1 MALLPEPKPALDNTL
16 DAILPPDA
24 ALQHVEETVDDPVAF
39 FVNNPQ
45 SLSLA
50 YGASSLK
57 AVLDNKAALL
67 CAIMA
72 SFGGLTFGYDQGV
85 ISVTL
90 VMDHFLKLHKGLLT
104 AILELGAMLDRSS
117 RRPIFAQRALMIG
130 SVWFVV
136 GSILQTATYSYS
148 QLIVGRLLGGVG
160 IGLLSSTA
168 PLYISEISPPHV
180 RGALLV
186 WEQIMIVI
194 GVVIAYWLTFGTRYI
209 NSAVS
214 WRLPFGLQLIPGVI
228 LFKRYDESLAS
239 LARLRNLPEH
249 DPRVQAEH
257 LNILAEVAVNKE
269 AAALRHPSLQSG
281 SRRRTPSLWKA
292 FVKEAKEWQDAFSK
306 RYIKR
311 TMVGAGVAGFQQFTG
326 INALIYYSQL
336 LQCAYALASLGL
348 DDNTSILMSGIMNTL
363 QLVGCLPTIA
373 LLDQSGRRR
382 LLLIGSTLLDLCHT
396 AVAAIIGSCY
406 TNWDA
411 HRGAGWAGVALV
423 FFFMLSYGA
432 TWGPVS
438 WALPPEVFPSSMRAK
453 GVAISVATLW
463 FSNFI
468 VGLITPP
475 LNSAKPYAAFAFYAC
490 FALLSLVWVYFFVPE
505 TKGRS
510 LEDMDAVFRDSTA
523 QDESGRR
530 SKILQTL
537 LDARAIGSQGSAAV

>member
-1 MALLPEPKPALDNTL
+1 
-16 DAILPPDA
+16 
-24 ALQHVEETVDDPVAF
+24 
-39 FVNNPQ
+39 
-45 SLSLA
+45 
-50 YGASSLK
+50 
-57 AVLDNKAALL
+57 
-67 CAIMA
+67 MA

-90 VMDHFLKLHKGLLT
+90 VMDHFLKTVPQVSSDCSNSSFNKGLLT
-104 AILELGAMLDRSS
+104 AILELGAMLGAAQTGLLADRFS
-117 RRPIFAQRALMIG
+117 RKRALMIG

-228 LFKRYDESLAS
+228 LFVGAWFLPYSPRWLAMQKRYDESLAS

-281 SRRRTPSLWKA
+281 LEEKKPSLWKA

-326 INALIYYSQL
+326 INALIYYAPTL
-336 LQCAYALASLGL
+336 FASLGL

-382 LLLIGSTLLDLCHT
+382 LLLIGSTLLVLCHT

-423 FFFMLSYGA
+423 FLFMLSYGA

-463 FSNFI
+463 FSNSI

-490 FALLSLVWVYFFVPE
+490 FALLSFVWVYFFVPE